1 MTLAKLSGFGRYELR
16 DKTSRSGRNPKTG
29 EEITITSIKLADG
42 YAVTKQ
48 FWRYGPQTKLY
59 SLVTVKL

>member
-42 YAVTKQ
+42 YIEIL
-48 FWRYGPQTKLY
+48 F
-59 SLVTVKL
+59 